1 MESKSKEREIPIKI
15 LGPVVNFPEDGRI
28 KGHYVPPLVTYIHD
42 SDDEDDSSDNNDR
55 FSIEELESALFS
67 ETEEGL
73 HHCLRYILSSDNF
86 RFSTQHASSRART

>member
-1 MESKSKEREIPIKI
+1 MRPRIS
-15 LGPVVNFPEDGRI
+15 I
-28 KGHYVPPLVTYIHD
+28 KGHYVPPLVTYIDD

-73 HHCLRYILSSDNF
+73 HYFLRCILSLNTF
-86 RFSTQHASSRART
+86 RFSTQHASFRTRI